1 MEMTRCL
8 VTLITVLCAALF
20 LSAVPTDE
28 SFAQGGCCRTPD
40 NTFCLGCD
48 ANCAATESLC
58 EALDGIFIGV
68 TQACVSEFGDCGDL
82 APGLT
87 GCCLGSGGACSEG
100 VSYDACFSGGGQF
113 WAEGECAITSF
124 CASSNIPTMS
134 EWGLIAT
141 ALVLAAVG
149 VGYIT
154 LRRKKA
160 SEI

>member
-1 MEMTRCL
+1 MTRSL
-8 VTLITVLCAALF
+8 ATLFAVLFVTLSLA
-20 LSAVPTDE
+20 AVPADE

-40 NTFCLGCD
+40 NAFCLGCD
-48 ANCAATESLC
+48 ANCAATETFC

-68 TQACVSEFGDCGDL
+68 NQACVSEFGDCEDL

-87 GCCLGSGGACSEG
+87 GCCLGSQGSCSEG

-113 WAEGECAITSF
+113 WSEGECAVSSF

-141 ALVLAAVG
+141 ALVLAIIGA
-149 VGYIT
+149 GYIT

-160 SEI
+160 SEM

>member
-8 VTLITVLCAALF
+8 TTLFGLFFVTLS
-20 LSAVPTDE
+20 LSAISADE

-40 NTFCLGCD
+40 NAFCLGCD

-113 WAEGECAITSF
+113 WAEGDCAVSSF
-124 CASSNIPTMS
+124 CASSDIPTMS

-149 VGYIT
+149 AGYIT

-160 SEI
+160 SET